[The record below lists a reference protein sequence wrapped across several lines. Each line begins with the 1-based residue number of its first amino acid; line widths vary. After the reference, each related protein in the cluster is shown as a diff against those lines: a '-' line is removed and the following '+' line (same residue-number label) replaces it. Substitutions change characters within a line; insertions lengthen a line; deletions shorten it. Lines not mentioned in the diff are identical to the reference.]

1 MPQTPRQKIIQISL
15 RRKFKV
21 GDPVFLISHESG
33 YNGNRVVVSGNVTK
47 VYSKIFPNY
56 QLDGTK
62 KPASRDLVD
71 VKFTDKARKF
81 TGIIGHEGGNVAL
94 YIKATQ
100 ENKNHQFQN
109 VHGHLIDLHDL
120 ETERK
125 NRKKLKVKKIAS

>member
-33 YNGNRVVVSGNVTK
+33 NMRNRVVVDGDVTK
-47 VYSKIFPNY
+47 VYSKTFPNY

-62 KPASRDLVD
+62 KPASSDLID

-94 YIKATQ
+94 YIKATP
-100 ENKNHQFQN
+100 ENKNHEFQN
-109 VHGHLIDLHDL
+109 VHGHLIDLHDV

-125 NRKKLKVKKIAS
+125 DRRKLKVKKIAN